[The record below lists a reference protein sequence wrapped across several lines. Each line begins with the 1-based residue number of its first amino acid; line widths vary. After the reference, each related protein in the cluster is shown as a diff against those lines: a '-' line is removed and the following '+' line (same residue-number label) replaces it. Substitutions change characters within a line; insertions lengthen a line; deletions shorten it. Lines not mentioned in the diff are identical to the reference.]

1 MVQNQISSIIKDIR
15 DIVRKYRAEA
25 AIKLNETIIHERWE
39 IGRRI
44 VEEDQKGQERAEYGT
59 QLIPGLS
66 KQLTLELGRG
76 FSERSLAYYRK
87 LYSYYPNWQIL
98 QTRLQNLSWSHIQTI
113 IGEEDEKARD
123 WYLAECSDQMWSVK
137 TLERNIGSKYYHRLL
152 ASSNQTAVENEMK
165 QLTSSEEYKS
175 ISQENYIKSPYI
187 TEFLGLPK
195 DPTYT
200 ESELESALIT
210 HLQEFIMEL
219 GKGFAFVERQ
229 QHIVT
234 DAGDYF
240 IDLVFYNYLTKSFFL
255 IDLKTKKIT
264 HQDIGQMDM
273 YVRMYDDLKRTE
285 GDNPT
290 VGIVLCAETSEDI
303 AKYSILNGNQQLFA
317 SKYIPFLP
325 TEEELQ
331 KEIETQK
338 RLFLLQK
345 GDKL

>member
-175 ISQENYIKSPYI
+175 ISPENYIKSPYI

-210 HLQEFIMEL
+210 HLQKFIMEL

>member
-1 MVQNQISSIIKDIR
+1 M
-15 DIVRKYRAEA
+15 
-25 AIKLNETIIHERWE
+25 
-39 IGRRI
+39 
-44 VEEDQKGQERAEYGT
+44 
-59 QLIPGLS
+59 
-66 KQLTLELGRG
+66 
-76 FSERSLAYYRK
+76 
-87 LYSYYPNWQIL
+87 

-152 ASSNQTAVENEMK
+152 ASSNQTAIENEMK

-175 ISQENYIKSPYI
+175 ISPENYIKSPYI

>member
-175 ISQENYIKSPYI
+175 ISPENYIKSPYI

-219 GKGFAFVERQ
+219 VKGFAFVERQ

>member
-15 DIVRKYRAEA
+15 DIIRKYRAEA

-98 QTRLQNLSWSHIQTI
+98 QTCLQNLSWSHIQTI

-175 ISQENYIKSPYI
+175 ISPENYIKSPYI

>member
-175 ISQENYIKSPYI
+175 ISPENYIKSPYI

-325 TEEELQ
+325 TEEEWQ

>member
-175 ISQENYIKSPYI
+175 ISPENYIKSPYI

>member
-15 DIVRKYRAEA
+15 DIIRKYRAEA

-175 ISQENYIKSPYI
+175 ISPENYIKSPYI

>member
-66 KQLTLELGRG
+66 NQLTLELGRG

-175 ISQENYIKSPYI
+175 ISPENYIKSPYI

>member
-1 MVQNQISSIIKDIR
+1 MTFII
-15 DIVRKYRAEA
+15 V
-25 AIKLNETIIHERWE
+25 
-39 IGRRI
+39 
-44 VEEDQKGQERAEYGT
+44 GQATLYF
-59 QLIPGLS
+59 PLS

-98 QTRLQNLSWSHIQTI
+98 QTCLQNLSWSHIQTI

-175 ISQENYIKSPYI
+175 ISPENYIKSPYI

>member
-59 QLIPGLS
+59 KLIPGLS

-137 TLERNIGSKYYHRLL
+137 TLERNIGSKYYHRLF

-175 ISQENYIKSPYI
+175 ISPENYIKSPYI

>member
-175 ISQENYIKSPYI
+175 ISPENYIKSPYI

-273 YVRMYDDLKRTE
+273 YVRMYDDLKRTD

>member
-15 DIVRKYRAEA
+15 DIVRQYRAEA

-175 ISQENYIKSPYI
+175 ISPENYIKSPYI

>member
-123 WYLAECSDQMWSVK
+123 WYLAKCSDQMWSVK

-175 ISQENYIKSPYI
+175 ISPENYIKSPYI

>member
-1 MVQNQISSIIKDIR
+1 
-15 DIVRKYRAEA
+15 
-25 AIKLNETIIHERWE
+25 
-39 IGRRI
+39 
-44 VEEDQKGQERAEYGT
+44 
-59 QLIPGLS
+59 
-66 KQLTLELGRG
+66 
-76 FSERSLAYYRK
+76 
-87 LYSYYPNWQIL
+87 
-98 QTRLQNLSWSHIQTI
+98 
-113 IGEEDEKARD
+113 
-123 WYLAECSDQMWSVK
+123 
-137 TLERNIGSKYYHRLL
+137 
-152 ASSNQTAVENEMK
+152 MK

-175 ISQENYIKSPYI
+175 ISPENYIKSPYI

-240 IDLVFYNYLTKSFFL
+240 IDL
-255 IDLKTKKIT
+255 
-264 HQDIGQMDM
+264 DM

>member
-175 ISQENYIKSPYI
+175 ISPENYIKSPYI
-187 TEFLGLPK
+187 TKFLGLPK

>member
-175 ISQENYIKSPYI
+175 ISPENYIKSPYV

>member
-59 QLIPGLS
+59 KLIPGLS

-175 ISQENYIKSPYI
+175 ISPENYIKSPYI

-273 YVRMYDDLKRTE
+273 YVRMYDDLKRTD

>member
-1 MVQNQISSIIKDIR
+1 MAQNQISSIIKDIR

-25 AIKLNETIIHERWE
+25 ALKLNETIIHERWE

-44 VEEDQKGQERAEYGT
+44 VEEDQKGKERAEYGT
-59 QLIPGLS
+59 QLIPVLS
-66 KQLTLELGRG
+66 KQLTLELGKG
-76 FSERSLAYYRK
+76 FSERALAYYRK
-87 LYSYYPNWQIL
+87 LYSYYPSWQIL

-123 WYLAECSDQMWSVK
+123 WYLTESSNQMWSVK

-152 ASSNQTAVENEMK
+152 ASSNQSAVENEMK
-165 QLTSSEEYKS
+165 QFTSSEEYRGVS
-175 ISQENYIKSPYI
+175 PENYIKSPYI

-234 DAGDYF
+234 DAGDYY

-255 IDLKTKKIT
+255 IDLKTKKLT

-303 AKYSILNGNQQLFA
+303 AKYSILNGSQQLFA

>member
-123 WYLAECSDQMWSVK
+123 WYLAECFDQMWSVK

-175 ISQENYIKSPYI
+175 ISPENYIKSPYI